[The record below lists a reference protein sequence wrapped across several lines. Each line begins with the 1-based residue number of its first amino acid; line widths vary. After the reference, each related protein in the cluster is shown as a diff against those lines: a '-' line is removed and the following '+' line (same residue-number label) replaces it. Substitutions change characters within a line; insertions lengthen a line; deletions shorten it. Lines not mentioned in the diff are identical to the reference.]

1 MPSSPRFPRSSTR
14 SEIDCAE
21 TVSRPGVSAQS
32 FPEGAVLHGNRDH
45 RLMARATR
53 SGGVVTTSDLRTCGF
68 SEPAIQFALR
78 RGLLTRWGR
87 GVYLVGP
94 LVDDLTEPR
103 AAAAAM
109 PQGVLGFGA
118 AAQLARISPL
128 AAPPLS
134 VIVPPGHG
142 ASRAG
147 VRVHRIDLAPRDIT
161 RLEGLRATTPAVTI
175 VHLARTLPGLPSE
188 RIVQEAFA

>member
-1 MPSSPRFPRSSTR
+1 MPTSPRLPRSSTP

-21 TVSRPGVSAQS
+21 GMGSPCFPHSRFLDPAYWT
-32 FPEGAVLHGNRDH
+32 EERD
-45 RLMARATR
+45 LKLAAEAAR
-53 SGGVVTTSDLRTCGF
+53 SGGVVTNSTLRTCGF
-68 SEPAIQFALR
+68 SKPAIQAALR

-118 AAQLARISPL
+118 AAQLARIGPL